1 MQHYHIRYGYIEI
14 VYKMTQ
20 HFLLSSK
27 ARTLSLAQVMRM
39 TDSEAFDL
47 FVALR
52 FAENSGKPYC
62 PKCGGLDVYRYASR
76 PIFKCK
82 GCSAQFSATSGT
94 VFASRKLAI
103 KDILAAVAI
112 FANGAKGHSALQLS
126 RDIDCQY
133 RTAYVLAHKLRESM
147 TAETKDVTLS
157 GTVEIDGAYFG
168 GHVKPANY
176 KDDRIDRR
184 LSENRTGKRRCVVVM
199 RERGGRTITT
209 VGNSELAAVPT
220 VMARVAPGTV
230 IHADEATSWDGLQ
243 AHYEMRRI
251 NHSVCYSDGM
261 ACTNGA
267 ESFFSRL
274 RRAELGTHHSIR
286 KAYLGAYAAEMAW
299 REDHRRESNGA
310 QFIGIAKSA
319 AQSPVSRQWK
329 GYWQRHLPK

>member
-1 MQHYHIRYGYIEI
+1 
-14 VYKMTQ
+14 MTQ

-27 ARTLSLAQVMRM
+27 ARTLSLAQVMRL
-39 TDSEAFDL
+39 TDEEAFNL
-47 FVALR
+47 FVAVR
-52 FAENSGKPYC
+52 WADNGGQPVCS
-62 PKCGGLDVYRYASR
+62 KCGSVTIYRYEAR
-76 PIFKCK
+76 RIFKCK
-82 GCSAQFSATSGT
+82 DCGAQFSPTSGT

-103 KDILAAVAI
+103 RDVLAAIAI
-112 FANGAKGHSALQLS
+112 FANGAKGISALQLS

-133 RTAYVLAHKLRESM
+133 RTAYVLAHKLREAMASE
-147 TAETKDVTLS
+147 TANVTLS

-176 KDDRIDRR
+176 KEDRIDRR
-184 LSENRTGKRRCVVVM
+184 LSENQTGKRLCVVVM
-199 RERGGRTITT
+199 RQRGGRTITR
-209 VGNSELAAVPT
+209 VGNSELEAVPT
-220 VMARVAPGTV
+220 IMKRVAPGTV
-230 IHADEATSWDGLQ
+230 IHADEASAWDRLH

-251 NHSVCYSDGM
+251 NHSVCYSDGL
-261 ACTNGA
+261 ACTNQA

-274 RRAELGTHHSIR
+274 RRAELGTHHNIR

-329 GYWQRHLPK
+329 GYTQRHIQKA